1 MINFLVT
8 LFFAA
13 SMACLL
19 AVPMI
24 VTFLFT
30 RAHDGASRRKY
41 LLQLVS
47 LLVAFVLCLSISGR
61 IYDASLTPEQRAAL
75 ELEST
80 APSTVETLA
89 AD

>member
-8 LFFAA
+8 LFFVA

-30 RAHDGASRRKY
+30 RAHDSASRRRY

-47 LLVAFVLCLSISGR
+47 LLAAFVLCLAISGR

-75 ELEST
+75 ETEST
-80 APSTVETLA
+80 SSSIETTA